1 MAVDGSVRP
10 DQVARVVRFYETITP
25 EHLGRIGEIYAENAL
40 FKDPFNEV
48 RGIAPITRIFTHMFE
63 QVDSPRFVVRETVA
77 QGDAALLT
85 WEFEFAFRRPLPAGR
100 RRIRGCS
107 HLKFDA
113 TGRVAYHRDYWDA
126 AEELYEQF
134 PVLGGLM
141 RWLRRRSAV
150 PQKP

>member
-1 MAVDGSVRP
+1 MAVEGGIRP
-10 DQVARVVRFYETITP
+10 DQVARVVRFYEAIKP
-25 EHLGRIGEIYAENAL
+25 EDLGRIAEIYAENAF

-48 RGIAPITRIFTHMFE
+48 RGIVPITRIFSHMFE

-85 WEFEFAFRRPLPAGR
+85 WDFEFAFRKPLPSGP

-113 TGRVAYHRDYWDA
+113 AGRVAYHRDYWDA

-134 PVLGGLM
+134 PILGGLM

-150 PQKP
+150 PQNP